1 MANLNNTVAAIAAQQ
16 AAQAAGRQAALNL
29 PQDVPDGLGEGGLKV
44 DASLPFE
51 QAWQNAKGPVQTQAA
66 GKTTVSIE
74 QTADKA
80 VLNWETFNVGRNT
93 TVDFQQNADW
103 ALLNRVNDPSARPSQ
118 IQGQIKADGTVM
130 LVNRN
135 GVVFSGSS
143 QVDVRNLTVAAANI
157 SDEQFRQRGLYYD
170 NAGSRPTFT
179 DAAGAVRVEQGHS
192 CVRQRR
198 PARPGAAA
206 TSCCSAARWT
216 TPAASSH
223 RRGRQSCPPATA
235 SSSAV
240 ARAPTAT

>member
-1 MANLNNTVAAIAAQQ
+1 M
-16 AAQAAGRQAALNL
+16 
-29 PQDVPDGLGEGGLKV
+29 
-44 DASLPFE
+44 
-51 QAWQNAKGPVQTQAA
+51 QTQAA

-93 TVDFQQNADW
+93 TVDFQQHADW

-179 DAAGAVRVEQGHS
+179 DAAGATVRL
-192 CVRQRR
+192 R
-198 PARPGAAA
+198 
-206 TSCCSAARWT
+206 TST
-216 TPAASSH
+216 
-223 RRGRQSCPPATA
+223 
-235 SSSAV
+235 
-240 ARAPTAT
+240 